1 VPAATV
7 DADPV
12 DLILR
17 FLLAALAST
26 AVARIAAPAVVSD
39 GGEQSAPPPPAAAAS
54 EPASPR
60 YDRVLPFMAD
70 EALKSGHEL
79 PLPFGVALITTG
91 LINRQIDV
99 TDVRVGLNSPVQSV
113 SRFVQL
119 GSKSN
124 VFNANLKFDA
134 WLLPFLNV
142 YALIGP
148 VYNKS
153 TSNALIT
160 VPRPGPLPGELQF
173 EKEVTTEL
181 NGVVGG
187 AGLTLAGGYDSFFIV
202 ADVSYIQSDLGFDNA
217 FKGSIATVRTGW
229 NGKAGVMPVQVWL
242 GVGDWKTD
250 TTVQGHVDLEGVGR
264 LDFEADQRP
273 HTPWM
278 YDIGMNLTF
287 NPRVQLVIDFG
298 TDLSGGYLFVVGPTY
313 RF

>member
-1 VPAATV
+1 M
-7 DADPV
+7 
-12 DLILR
+12 
-17 FLLAALAST
+17 
-26 AVARIAAPAVVSD
+26 
-39 GGEQSAPPPPAAAAS
+39 AS